1 MRHVFTRTAPYTQS
15 IIVRQGRVEE
25 VYETINI
32 WLRFNGYKVTKENPP
47 TDLEGHYNAEVPQYS
62 TGPSDSLPKNI
73 QVRVSGFDENV
84 HVNFVITQTMLGK
97 GNGGYIYWG
106 TKLLEL
112 YKELGVDVI
121 DSTWI
126 ELFPPDILRQIISR
140 RVKQLG
146 LYFIFSLVA
155 IWFLLS
161 VTLDAVMMY
170 VLVIMVPVMLL
181 IYWDMQ
187 GYKRLLKPP
196 T

>member
-1 MRHVFTRTAPYTQS
+1 MFNRTAPYTQS
-15 IIVRQGRVEE
+15 IIVRQGTVEE
-25 VYETINI
+25 IYETINI
-32 WLRFNGYKVTKENPP
+32 WLRFNGCRVTKENPP
-47 TDLEGHYNAEVPQYS
+47 TDLEAYYNAEVLQYS
-62 TGPSDSLPKNI
+62 TGPTDSLPKNI

-84 HVNFVITQTMLGK
+84 HVNFVISQKLHGK
-97 GNGGYIYWG
+97 KNGGYIYWG

-112 YKELGVDVI
+112 YKELGITVT

-126 ELFPPDILRQIISR
+126 ELFPPDMLRQTVSR
-140 RVKQLG
+140 RVRQLG

-161 VTLDAVMMY
+161 VTVDAVMMY

-187 GYKRLLKPP
+187 GYRRLLKPP
-196 T
+196 P